1 MCPDLEA
8 GFRPMALLLGDL
20 PGIERVELDRRVTL
34 VRPGLRAGKSPAF
47 LVFRG
52 LARSGRSR
60 TKKPGVR
67 IFSKNVVRAR
77 SAWSGEAAGF
87 KVMKKGR
94 LGVG

>member
-1 MCPDLEA
+1 
-8 GFRPMALLLGDL
+8 MALLLGDL
-20 PGIERVELDRRVTL
+20 PGIERVELERRVTL
-34 VRPGLRAGKSPAF
+34 VRPGWRAGMSPAF

-60 TKKPGVR
+60 TEKPGVR

-77 SAWSGEAAGF
+77 SAWSGETAGC
-87 KVMKKGR
+87 KVMRKGR

>member
-1 MCPDLEA
+1 
-8 GFRPMALLLGDL
+8 MALPLGDL

-34 VRPGLRAGKSPAF
+34 VTPGSPGWRAGKSPAF

-52 LARSGRSR
+52 LARSGRSG

-87 KVMKKGR
+87 KVMRKGR